1 MNMTVSGVKELV
13 EIKDTQ
19 TNPPSTLTAAGKE
32 AAIPQGGVETNP
44 TGAQSL
50 SEPAQGQE
58 KGAVKNFKPVDII
71 ESKFYKNIPNDAP
84 ENITN
89 AIPGAA
95 KSYNKDANEIP
106 TADTD
111 KLGKII
117 EQLKANTAK
126 NPGKIGQF
134 DAWVKDDK
142 IYLNANKDANTDIKI
157 YIDKT
162 GIHCSETLTQDSIN
176 RLTELQT
183 SLRDA
188 FKDSQSQADIDKV
201 LDFNIDGLQAIYNA
215 YMDGSFSANQIELFK
230 TDSEPKYLV
239 MSFDDKELELKT
251 ISIDK
256 DKQGSCKIDDKSS
269 KINLVDIFKDS
280 GIKDYDKLVN
290 SAINAQIEKSKN
302 IPFVRSH
309 ITQDTRET
317 ASENANTLWQRINEY
332 IFERSETGF
341 PRVTHGT
348 TTDEAKSVPVVIQG
362 EESVKNTQQKE
373 IVSIPSTHRLTE
385 TKKESVAPHQEQKTL
400 KNSYSMWED
409 EHLNTDIQNLF
420 QEQQV
425 NTEKQNQVAQGN
437 RPQQPLT
444 AQETQQTNQVQNEI
458 QTQTKPKG
466 ELDEVLKAFNEL
478 KLDNEQ
484 KDFLKK
490 MISRHLKTGN
500 DYNTA
505 FSDHGNSFSL
515 KQTFESNIKKK
526 INTII
531 LELRS
536 TSIFEETELNNA
548 RSFLEQHL
556 NLEKLAIVESDSVQ
570 TKNNYT
576 ALINGFRKTIN
587 PSSE

>member
-1 MNMTVSGVKELV
+1 MNQPQIVTGGQPSKELV
-13 EIKDTQ
+13 EIDISS
-19 TNPPSTLTAAGKE
+19 TNSSQLTKE
-32 AAIPQGGVETNP
+32 LEENKAIPQRGIEADAA
-44 TGAQSL
+44 GAQPP
-50 SEPAQGQE
+50 SEPAQGQ
-58 KGAVKNFKPVDII
+58 APATDLKPVDP
-71 ESKFYKNIPNDAP
+71 SKPEIYKNIPKDAP
-84 ENITN
+84 ENIKN
-89 AIPGAA
+89 AIPRAA

-106 TADTD
+106 TAYTD

-117 EQLKANTAK
+117 EQLKDSTAK
-126 NPGKIGQF
+126 NPGKIGDF
-134 DAWVKDDK
+134 DAWVDGNK
-142 IYLNANKDANTDIKI
+142 IYINANKNSKTDIEV
-157 YIDKT
+157 YIDET
-162 GIHCSETLTQDSIN
+162 GIHCSETLTQASIN
-176 RLTELQT
+176 RLTELQAT
-183 SLRDA
+183 LRDA

-201 LDFNIDGLQAIYNA
+201 LDFNIDGLQAIYDA
-215 YMDGSFSANQIELFK
+215 YMAGSFTANQIELFK
-230 TDSEPKYLV
+230 IDSDPKYLV

-251 ISIDK
+251 ISTDK
-256 DKQGSCKIDDKSS
+256 DNQGSCKIDDKSS

-290 SAINAQIEKSKN
+290 SAISAQVEKSKN
-302 IPFVRSH
+302 IPFVSSH

-317 ASENANTLWQRINEY
+317 ASENANTLWQQINKY
-332 IFERSETGF
+332 IFERSEIGF
-341 PRVTHGT
+341 PRAAHGM
-348 TTDEAKSVPVVIQG
+348 TTDEAKREPIVFQG
-362 EESVKNTQQKE
+362 EESVKTTQQKE
-373 IVSIPSTHRLTE
+373 IVSIPSTHSLTE
-385 TKKESVAPHQEQKTL
+385 TKKESVAPHPEQKTL
-400 KNSYSMWED
+400 KNSYSMRED
-409 EHLNTDIQNLF
+409 EHLNADIQKLF
-420 QEQQV
+420 QGQQV
-425 NTEKQNQVAQGN
+425 NTEEQNQVAPGN
-437 RPQQPLT
+437 RPQQP
-444 AQETQQTNQVQNEI
+444 QQTNQVQNEI

-478 KLDNEQ
+478 NLNDEQ
-484 KDFLKK
+484 KDSLKK
-490 MISRHLKTGN
+490 MISKHLKTGN